1 MCSSDFELQAYFDTE
16 TGEIILVPYEPDGET
31 VYDLEAISRLHA
43 WEQEMAE
50 DIKAIYENEGSP
62 ETLERSAMAGQF
74 FESWVFSEIYKSY
87 LNAGRRPPVFYYR
100 DKDQKEIDLLL
111 LQDGTLYPIEIKKS
125 ASPGKAAIKHFKALE
140 PATKPERH
148 GEPEQY
154 RLAIG
159 TGAVI
164 CFARDLLPIDENN
177 WAVPAWLI

>member
-31 VYDLEAISRLHA
+31 VYALEAISRLHA

-50 DIKAIYENEGSP
+50 DIKAINENEGSP

-111 LQDGTLYPIEIKKS
+111 LQDGTLYP
-125 ASPGKAAIKHFKALE
+125 KAPPQAKRQSSIL
-140 PATKPERH
+140 RH
-148 GEPEQY
+148 WSRYPSLNITANQNN
-154 RLAIG
+154 
-159 TGAVI
+159 TG
-164 CFARDLLPIDENN
+164 LQ
-177 WAVPAWLI
+177 

>member
-62 ETLERSAMAGQF
+62 ETLERSAVADQF

-111 LQDGTLYPIEIKKS
+111 LQDGTLYP
-125 ASPGKAAIKHFKALE
+125 KAPPQAKRQSSILRHWNRQPNLN
-140 PATKPERH
+140 ATAN
-148 GEPEQY
+148 QNN
-154 RLAIG
+154 
-159 TGAVI
+159 TG
-164 CFARDLLPIDENN
+164 LQ
-177 WAVPAWLI
+177 